1 MSLTISVVIP
11 AYKSAPW
18 IAETIGSVLQQ
29 SYPVENT
36 ELILIDDASPDDT
49 VGVARRVLEAS
60 PLKHQIIERE
70 KNMGVT
76 ANRNE
81 GFRAAAGEWI
91 QFLDHDDVLMPH
103 KLELQAGYAAKAAA
117 EVGVIYSS
125 WRALELTDGRW
136 QPTGPVRSPNV
147 DDDPIYGILKDDGF
161 GYVGPT
167 LIRKSALLS
176 VDGFELRP
184 NLGED
189 SNLMLR
195 LAMDGWKFRSVSS
208 GGGHAFLYRQ
218 TPGSLWKS
226 YAKNLDALW
235 NLLLTFK
242 MAEDFLR
249 QQKPAGQLPDPVRRV
264 LASQYGRRA
273 PFFLDA
279 EPEKFRT
286 IQAWLTALGYPTPPD
301 LRRSLRLASKVV
313 GYDNALRLHAHYR
326 RAREML
332 RG

>member
-1 MSLTISVVIP
+1 MALTISVVIP

-18 IAETIGSVLQQ
+18 IEETIGSVVKQT
-29 SYPVENT
+29 YPLEDM
-36 ELILIDDASPDDT
+36 ELLVIDDASPDDT
-49 VGVARRVLEAS
+49 VRVARSVLDAS
-60 PLKHQIIERE
+60 PLKSKVIVRE
-70 KNMGVT
+70 KNAGVT
-76 ANRNE
+76 ANRNA
-81 GFRAAAGEWI
+81 GWRQAAGDWI

-103 KLELQAGYAAKAAA
+103 KLKLQAEYAARAA
-117 EVGVIYSS
+117 EDVGVVYSS
-125 WRALELTDGRW
+125 WRSLELIDSSW
-136 QPTGPVRSPNV
+136 QPTGPVKAPNV
-147 DDDPIYGILKDDGF
+147 DEDTVSGLLKDEGF

-167 LIRKSALLS
+167 LIRKSALAS
-176 VDGFELRP
+176 VDGFEERP

-195 LAMDGWKFRSVSS
+195 LAMGGWKFRRAVSDE
-208 GGGHAFLYRQ
+208 GHAFLYRQ

-226 YAKNLDALW
+226 YAKNLVALW

-249 QQKPAGQLPDPVRRV
+249 KQQPGQELPDEVRRA

-273 PFFLDA
+273 PFFLGP

-286 IQAWLTALGYPTPPD
+286 IQTWLAALGYPIPPN
-301 LRRSLRLASKVV
+301 LRRSLQLACKVI
-313 GYDNALRLHAHYR
+313 GYRNTLRLRAHYQR
-326 RAREML
+326 VVEMT